1 MLTLFSTNNSPPSLT
16 PIDVSPINSALPACG
31 RALWTFLRSFRPV
44 TQLVLLVT
52 VPLELLLT
60 LVALLLR
67 TFDSTYLSL
76 HLPLRLLIYTTVSAF
91 LAPALIHIF
100 HRSKSGRPCSV
111 GAAIRFAGPLWPRS
125 LFYRLQ
131 AIIYIFAGSLA
142 LLVPGLLFILFAL
155 LVDPV
160 VALEPHERRV
170 FHRSRILSR
179 GMRLQFAAALTIIVI
194 IQLAMSLAL
203 LSGVAH
209 ILPTNPS
216 WALITVSKSIV
227 KVAQQVLGALAVAL
241 TFELYLAAR
250 VRTPGSNSQPRAF
263 RSRKRSYLAPKF
275 GSSAQAGFSLVETTV
290 AITVLFLAVVIGMQF
305 LMVRAGTI
313 ALSERRNQAEEST
326 EAGLNALATRSD
338 LVNSVAS
345 FDLLADGT
353 VQVTSPCQDS
363 SCDLVYSTNSPLS
376 LRTSVAG
383 GIPFSARS
391 GTPLF
396 IRRWRFDPIDN
407 QKHLYRITL
416 VTLTDENATQ
426 PLATRSVEAVLNFQ

>member
-1 MLTLFSTNNSPPSLT
+1 M
-16 PIDVSPINSALPACG
+16 SPINSALPACG

-44 TQLVLLVT
+44 LQLVLFVT

-60 LVALLLR
+60 LIALLLR
-67 TFDSTYLSL
+67 TFDSTHFWL
-76 HLPLRLLIYTTVSAF
+76 HQPLRLLLYTTASAF
-91 LAPALIHIF
+91 VAPALIHIF

-131 AIIYIFAGSLA
+131 AITYIFAGTLA
-142 LLVPGLLFILFAL
+142 LLVPGVLFILFAL

-170 FHRSRILSR
+170 FHRSRMLGR
-179 GMRLQFAAALTIIVI
+179 GLRLQFAAALTIVLI
-194 IQLAMSLAL
+194 IQLATSLAL

-209 ILPTNPS
+209 ILPANPT
-216 WALITVSKSIV
+216 WTLMTVSKSIIT
-227 KVAQQVLGALAVAL
+227 VAQQVLSALAVAL

-250 VRTPGSNSQPRAF
+250 VRTPVSNSQPRVF
-263 RSRKRSYLAPKF
+263 RSRKRSYLTPKF
-275 GSSAQAGFSLVETTV
+275 GSSAHAGFSLVETTV

-305 LMVRAGTI
+305 LMVRAGSI
-313 ALSERRNQAEEST
+313 ALSERRNQAEESS

-338 LVNSVAS
+338 LVDSVAS
-345 FDLLADGT
+345 FDLLEDGT
-353 VQVTSPCQDS
+353 IEVTSPCQDS
-363 SCDLVYSTNSPLS
+363 SCDVVYSTNSPLS
-376 LRTSVAG
+376 QRTSVAG

-396 IRRWRFDPIDN
+396 VRRWRFDPLDG

-426 PLATRSVEAVLNFQ
+426 PLATRSVEAVLNLQ